1 MDRVDCAVIGA
12 GVVGLAVARAMALR
26 GRETVVIEAEGAIG
40 TGISSRNSEVIHAGI
55 YYPDGSLKAQL
66 CTQGRRLLYAY
77 CASRGVPYKRC
88 GKLIVATSQAEHA
101 KLDEIAAQSIRNGL
115 MGDEALR
122 PLSSSQAR
130 ALEPELHCT
139 RALLSPSTGIV
150 DSHALMLALQGDL
163 QRAGGMV
170 ALASPVLSG
179 SCGPQSITLTTVGGS
194 EIEARQVV
202 NCAGLQAQAVAR
214 SLQHLDT
221 RHVPQEYFAKGSYFS
236 LSGRAPFSRLIYPV
250 PTVGGLG
257 VHLTLDIAG
266 QARFGPDAEW
276 VTPTEKGFDYQVY
289 ACGSDSFYAEI
300 RKYWPDLADD
310 ALTPAYSG
318 IRPKLNRP
326 GEPAAD
332 FTIQG
337 PGVHGVRGLV
347 NCFGIESPGLTSCLA
362 IADHVVSLL
371 EE

>member
-1 MDRVDCAVIGA
+1 
-12 GVVGLAVARAMALR
+12 
-26 GRETVVIEAEGAIG
+26 
-40 TGISSRNSEVIHAGI
+40 
-55 YYPDGSLKAQL
+55 
-66 CTQGRRLLYAY
+66 
-77 CASRGVPYKRC
+77 
-88 GKLIVATSQAEHA
+88 
-101 KLDEIAAQSIRNGL
+101 
-115 MGDEALR
+115 
-122 PLSSSQAR
+122 
-130 ALEPELHCT
+130 
-139 RALLSPSTGIV
+139 
-150 DSHALMLALQGDL
+150 
-163 QRAGGMV
+163 MV

-318 IRPKLNRP
+318 IRPKLYRP